1 MMKKLMLFVPL
12 IVAGLASAQ
21 EAVPRTYFG
30 MIMHCCSINGTA
42 KRDSTPWPPAKF
54 GGIRLWDSD
63 TYWLKLEPGPG
74 SYDWYVLDSWLEK
87 AKQHNQEVL
96 FVFGGIPTWA
106 SGDKNDPKC
115 KDQAFKAAGS
125 CHPPGDLN
133 EDGSGSNQT
142 FKDFATALV
151 KHAKGRI
158 KYYEVWNEPMNMFY
172 WSGNPRQMVRIT
184 EDLREIVKSIDPDA
198 GIVSPGTGWVD
209 DHPETGKYAW
219 NPTIWTAEY
228 LEAGGGKYIDALATH
243 AYLKGSCPSGGWDLD
258 QIEER
263 TDVFRKMM
271 KKNGIADMPLW
282 STEGSWG
289 PVTRGKAT
297 CVSDLDMQVAFV
309 AQYHIAMWAAGY
321 KRVYWYA
328 WNDKDVGS
336 LVDRDK
342 EEPTAA
348 GKAYAQVID
357 WMVGATLKGCEKNK
371 AQWKCTFTR
380 PDGSQYLAIWD
391 GAQPCSNGNC
401 ATTPVKVDAAFVDYL
416 DLAGGKTK
424 IANNTVPV
432 GLKPIWLEA
441 PGGGSVRR

>member
-1 MMKKLMLFVPL
+1 MMKKILLCLPFML
-12 IVAGLASAQ
+12 AGLASAQ

-30 MIMHCCSINGTA
+30 MIMHCCAINGTA
-42 KRDSTPWPPAKF
+42 KQDSLPWPPAPF
-54 GGIRLWDSD
+54 GSLRLWDSG
-63 TYWLKLEPGPG
+63 TYWLKIEPGPN
-74 SYDWYVLDSWLEK
+74 SYDWQVLDSWLEK
-87 AKQHNQEVL
+87 AKQHDQEVL

-106 SGDKNDPKC
+106 SGDKNDEKC
-115 KDQAFKAAGS
+115 KDRAFNMAGS
-125 CHPPGDLN
+125 CHPPADLA
-133 EDGSGSNQT
+133 EDGSGSDQT
-142 FKDFATALV
+142 FKDFAAALV

-172 WSGNPRQMVRIT
+172 WSGNPKQMVRIT
-184 EDLREIVKSIDPDA
+184 QDLREIVKSIDPDA
-198 GIVSPGTGWVD
+198 GIVSPGTGWLD
-209 DHPETGKYAW
+209 DHPEKANYAW
-219 NPTIWTAEY
+219 NPTIWTAQY

-243 AYLKGSCPSGGWDLD
+243 AYLKGTCPSGGWDLD
-258 QIEER
+258 QIEVR
-263 TDVFRKMM
+263 TEPFLKMM

-289 PVTRGKAT
+289 PVAERKAT
-297 CVSDLDMQVAFV
+297 CVTDPDMQIAFV

-336 LVDRDK
+336 LLDREDK
-342 EEPTAA
+342 EPTAA
-348 GKAYAQVID
+348 GKAYSHVIE
-357 WMVGATLKGCEKNK
+357 WMVGATLKGCDKNK

-391 GAQPCSNGNC
+391 GAQACSGGNC
-401 ATTPVKVDAAFVDYL
+401 ATTAVKVDPAFVDYL

-441 PGGGSVRR
+441 PAAGAKRK